1 MLKVAG
7 KKYGDEVAE
16 RKNESTFKMVVY
28 PASLPRG
35 EFLSTHFAGLFSRRR
50 AILSL
55 LMRLLLRSD
64 LRLLGYFNRWLFK
77 VFPHGVICE
86 IDRHPLDT

>member
-1 MLKVAG
+1 MSKACLNASSSSCRNFSSMLKVAG

-16 RKNESTFKMVVY
+16 RKNESTIKMVVY

-55 LMRLLLRSD
+55 LMRLLL
-64 LRLLGYFNRWLFK
+64 
-77 VFPHGVICE
+77 PQI
-86 IDRHPLDT
+86 

>member
-16 RKNESTFKMVVY
+16 GEKELENESTFKMVVY

-35 EFLSTHFAGLFSRRR
+35 EFLSTHFAGLF
-50 AILSL
+50 
-55 LMRLLLRSD
+55 
-64 LRLLGYFNRWLFK
+64 
-77 VFPHGVICE
+77 FPAAG
-86 IDRHPLDT
+86 PYSFF